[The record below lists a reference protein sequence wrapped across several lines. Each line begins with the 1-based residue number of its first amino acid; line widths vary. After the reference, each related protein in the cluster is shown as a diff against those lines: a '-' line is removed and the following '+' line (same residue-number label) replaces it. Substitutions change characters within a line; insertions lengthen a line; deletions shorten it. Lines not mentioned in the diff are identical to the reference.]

1 MALPVLVM
9 TMDLVVRLTFDAAFM
24 TGLSLAA
31 IEGARE
37 GAQVF
42 AQPLALHDPDGELGS
57 EGIDGDDIADRIAMV
72 VEQRLRL
79 LRLGVRSADQMGRQ
93 PGLPGVRVIVW
104 RGGEVASRGDGRIP
118 WRPGQAG
125 LRTDEIEVVIAVRMA
140 GPVAEQG
147 SRNAATGRSWFFP
160 DLVQAAARLPLE

>member
-42 AQPLALHDPDGELGS
+42 AQPLALHDPDGEPGS

-72 VEQRLRL
+72 VEQRLRM
-79 LRLGVRSADQMGRQ
+79 LRLAVRSADQMGRQ

-147 SRNAATGRSWFFP
+147 SLNTTTGRSWFFP
-160 DLVQAAARLPLE
+160 DVVQAAARLPLE